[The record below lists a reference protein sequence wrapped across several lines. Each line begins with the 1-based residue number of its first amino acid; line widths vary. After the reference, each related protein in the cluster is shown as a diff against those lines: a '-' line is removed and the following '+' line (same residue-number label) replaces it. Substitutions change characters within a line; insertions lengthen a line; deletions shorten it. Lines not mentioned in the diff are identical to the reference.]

1 MKRKVSLA
9 VMFATAGITLAGCSS
24 TPTADDIAEREAEAQ
39 EIRRDA
45 AIEKMEH
52 EQEQIEEM
60 MDAVPDW
67 AITPPQS
74 DSEGVYAVG
83 MGKSKTLD
91 TALKKASLQAQYALA
106 KAYKQELS
114 GNERSY
120 VQENANI
127 GVTEQYT
134 QLIDTLVDS
143 VRVVGFRVIEQEVVP
158 LQGKFNAYTLVKL
171 PYEQFNTMLQQSKN
185 ETTSTDIRLAFKEL
199 EERLE
204 KRRINREAQSNESTS
219 VDIAA
224 PANETASEL

>member
-1 MKRKVSLA
+1 MKSKISVA
-9 VMFATAGITLAGCSS
+9 VMFAGVSMTLAGCSS
-24 TPTADDIAEREAEAQ
+24 TPTAADIAEREAEAQ
-39 EIRRDA
+39 EVRRDA

-52 EQEQIEEM
+52 EQEQIEDM

-67 AITPPQS
+67 VITPLQS

-83 MGKSKTLD
+83 IGKSKTLD

-185 ETTSTDIRLAFKEL
+185 ETSSTDIRLAFKEL

-204 KRRINREAQSNESTS
+204 KRRISREALTTEATS
-219 VDIAA
+219 A
-224 PANETASEL
+224 ETEASSAL

>member
-91 TALKKASLQAQYALA
+91 TALKKASTPWQ
-106 KAYKQELS
+106 K
-114 GNERSY
+114 
-120 VQENANI
+120 
-127 GVTEQYT
+127 
-134 QLIDTLVDS
+134 
-143 VRVVGFRVIEQEVVP
+143 P
-158 LQGKFNAYTLVKL
+158 
-171 PYEQFNTMLQQSKN
+171 
-185 ETTSTDIRLAFKEL
+185 
-199 EERLE
+199 
-204 KRRINREAQSNESTS
+204 INRNCLVMNALMSRRMRTLE
-219 VDIAA
+219 
-224 PANETASEL
+224 

>member
-1 MKRKVSLA
+1 MKIKISLA
-9 VMFATAGITLAGCSS
+9 VIIATTGMTLAGCSS
-24 TPTADDIAEREAEAQ
+24 TPTADEIAEREAEAQ

-45 AIEKMEH
+45 AMERMEH
-52 EQEQIEEM
+52 EQEQIEDL
-60 MDAVPDW
+60 MDTVPDW

-74 DSEGVYAVG
+74 ASEGVYAVG
-83 MGKSKTLD
+83 MGKSKSLD

-120 VQENANI
+120 VQDNANI

-158 LQGKFNAYTLVKL
+158 LQGNFNAYTLVKL

-204 KRRINREAQSNESTS
+204 KRRVSREAQSTESTS
-219 VDIAA
+219 LDIAM
-224 PANETASEL
+224 PADEPKGDL

>member
-1 MKRKVSLA
+1 MKRKISLA
-9 VMFATAGITLAGCSS
+9 VMFATAGMTLAGCSS

-52 EQEQIEEM
+52 EQEQVEEM
-60 MDAVPDW
+60 MDSVPDW

-83 MGKSKTLD
+83 IGKSKTLE

-120 VQENANI
+120 IQENANI
-127 GVTEQYT
+127 GATEQYT

-185 ETTSTDIRLAFKEL
+185 ETSSTDIRLAFKEL

-204 KRRINREAQSNESTS
+204 KRRISREAQSADNAPPE
-219 VDIAA
+219 VAA
-224 PANETASEL
+224 PATDTSSDL